1 MFLNMKG
8 SAEDVDA
15 AVAAARAAYPSW
27 SQLSGPARAKHLY
40 SLARHVQKHARLL
53 AVLEAS
59 NKKTVILRVW
69 IYLKSWE

>member
-1 MFLNMKG
+1 M
-8 SAEDVDA
+8 DA

-27 SQLSGPARAKHLY
+27 SQLSGSARARHLY

-59 NKKTVILRVW
+59 HKKQLFCAFSFI
-69 IYLKSWE
+69 

>member
-1 MFLNMKG
+1 
-8 SAEDVDA
+8 VDA

-27 SQLSGPARAKHLY
+27 SQLSGSARARHLY

-59 NKKTVILRVW
+59 NKQLF
-69 IYLKSWE
+69 IYYLYKETAHCKFIHEIVRLKP

>member
-1 MFLNMKG
+1 MFLNMQG

-27 SQLSGPARAKHLY
+27 SQLSGSARARHLY

-59 NKKTVILRVW
+59 KKTVILRVW

>member
-1 MFLNMKG
+1 M
-8 SAEDVDA
+8 DA

-27 SQLSGPARAKHLY
+27 SQLSGSARARHLY

-59 NKKTVILRVW
+59 NKKQFCITYTKKLPTAKFIHEIVW
-69 IYLKSWE
+69 LTP